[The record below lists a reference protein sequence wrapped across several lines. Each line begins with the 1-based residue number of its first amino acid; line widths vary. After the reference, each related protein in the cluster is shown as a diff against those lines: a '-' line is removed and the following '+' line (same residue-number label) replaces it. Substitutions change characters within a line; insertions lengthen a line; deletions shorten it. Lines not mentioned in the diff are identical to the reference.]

1 MCTRAL
7 HALVSRTTWLKKIG
21 VGQLISCGDWLRIRG
36 FYLRCQ
42 GRLILYSFGF
52 WQFCSTR
59 KSAQQAAQMLV
70 KDARFIINSQHR
82 QRLAGK
88 SVSKRCLCPEPH
100 WIRVRR
106 AKNWFY
112 PREQYRE
119 QISALECIKRWW
131 TLAWS
136 THADLMP
143 KLYPWYPSTSQHK
156 IDLPIVL
163 STTSISVVFPRYLCW
178 KRTYRGISWSFSSS
192 VIQFPYSGFKGQQ
205 TLFMIRN

>member
-119 QISALECIKRWW
+119 QISALECIQM
-131 TLAWS
+131 L
-136 THADLMP
+136 
-143 KLYPWYPSTSQHK
+143 
-156 IDLPIVL
+156 IDSRVIHSRRPYAEIIRLVPFNL
-163 STTSISVVFPRYLCW
+163 SAQNWPANR
-178 KRTYRGISWSFSSS
+178 
-192 VIQFPYSGFKGQQ
+192 P
-205 TLFMIRN
+205 